1 MPTTNE
7 SIRLSV
13 SGMSCAG
20 CVGTV
25 EDALRAVPGVAEANV
40 NFAEHTAQVQG
51 DVDADALVAA
61 VRKAG
66 YDAAEL
72 RGVADEADK
81 EAAELAHYRKLL
93 RQALVAGAVALPLVI
108 GDMLLGLV
116 PMLHDPGGRAFW
128 FAVGLATLV
137 VLVYSGGHFFTGAWK
152 SFRNHHA
159 NMDTLIALGTGAAW
173 VYSMVVVAFPDSVPV
188 LARHAYFEAAA
199 VILALINLGSALE
212 MRARGKTSLAI
223 KRLIGLQPKTAR
235 VVRDGREVDVP
246 IAEVG
251 LDETLRVRPG
261 EKIPVDGQL
270 IEGHSSVDESM
281 LTGEPV
287 PVEKSVGDMVVGGT
301 FNKSGS
307 FLFQAKRI
315 GKDMALARIVELVRQ
330 AQNSKPAIGRLA
342 DRISAVF
349 VPTVLI
355 IAVITFLL
363 WYNLGPDPRLSYALV
378 AAITVL
384 VIACPCALGLAT
396 PISIMVGVGKAA
408 EHGILIRSGEA
419 LQRAGQLSVIVLDK
433 TGTVTLGQP
442 RVTRIETA
450 TDWQEEDLLRLA
462 ASVEAGS
469 EHPLAEA
476 VLESAQARA
485 LLTSPVEAFSATVG
499 GGVSGQ
505 VETRRVAIG
514 NPRFLTQQGV
524 KLGDWKE
531 RGANLAAQAQT
542 PLYIAVDGQMAGMI
556 GVSDPIK
563 PEAKDAIAAFHK
575 AGLRVVMLTGDH
587 RATAEAVARVLNID
601 EVHAEVMPAD
611 KTAEVAN
618 LQASGAVVGMVGDGI
633 NDAPALARADV
644 GFAIGSG
651 TDVAMESADVTLI
664 GGSLFA
670 VLDAIQISRATV
682 RNIRQNLFGAFIYNA
697 LGIPIA
703 AGVLYP
709 LIGVLLNPMIAGA
722 AMALSSVTVVS
733 NANRLRAWKSTRGE
747 V

>member
-1 MPTTNE
+1 MPASQE
-7 SIRLSV
+7 LIRLSV

-25 EDALRAVPGVAEANV
+25 EEALRTVPGVSEASV

-51 DVDADALVAA
+51 SATADALVAA

-72 RGVADEADK
+72 RGVADEAEK
-81 EAAELAHYRKLL
+81 EAAEFAHYRKLL
-93 RQALVAGAVALPLVI
+93 RQAIVAGLVALPLVV
-108 GDMLLGLV
+108 GDMLLGVL
-116 PMLHDPGGRAFW
+116 PMLHEPGGRTFW
-128 FAVGLATLV
+128 FVVGLATLV
-137 VLVYSGGHFFTGAWK
+137 VLAYSGGHFFTGAWK
-152 SFRNHHA
+152 SFRNHNA
-159 NMDTLIALGTGAAW
+159 NMDTLIALGTGSAW
-173 VYSMVVVAFPDSVPV
+173 LYSMVVVAFPDSVPV

-199 VILALINLGSALE
+199 VILALINFGSALE
-212 MRARGKTSLAI
+212 MRARGKTSEAI

-235 VVRDGREVDVP
+235 VVRDGVEVDVP
-246 IAEVG
+246 ISEVG
-251 LDETLRVRPG
+251 LDETVRVRPG
-261 EKIPVDGQL
+261 EKIPVDGL
-270 IEGHSSVDESM
+270 VLEGHSSVDESM
-281 LTGEPV
+281 LSGEPV
-287 PVEKSVGDMVVGGT
+287 PVEKTAGTEVVGGT

-315 GKDMALARIVELVRQ
+315 GKDMALARIIELVRQ
-330 AQNSKPAIGRLA
+330 AQNSKPAIGKLA

-349 VPTVLI
+349 VPVVLI
-355 IAVITFLL
+355 VAVITFLL
-363 WYNLGPDPRLSYALV
+363 WYNLGPEPRLSFALV
-378 AAITVL
+378 TAITVL

-442 RVTRIETA
+442 RVTQVETA
-450 TDWQEEDLLRLA
+450 AEWREEDLLRLA

-476 VLESAQARA
+476 IMESAQSRGLVTAVA
-485 LLTSPVEAFSATVG
+485 EEFIASVG
-499 GGVSGQ
+499 GGVSA
-505 VETRRVAIG
+505 RVDGHSVALG
-514 NPRFLTQQGV
+514 NPRFLAENGIAI
-524 KLGDWKE
+524 GDWKL
-531 RGANLAAQAQT
+531 RGADLAAQAQT
-542 PLYIAVDGQMAGMI
+542 PLYVSIDGQMAGVI

-563 PEAKDAIAAFHK
+563 PDAQAAIAALHR

-587 RATAEAVARVLNID
+587 RATAEAVARALDID

-611 KTAEVAN
+611 KAAEVAA
-618 LQASGAVVGMVGDGI
+618 LQATGAVVGMVGDGI

-682 RNIRQNLFGAFIYNA
+682 RNIRQNLFGAFVYNA

-703 AGVLYP
+703 AGALYL

-733 NANRLRAWKSTRGE
+733 NANRLRAWKSARDAA
-747 V
+747 